1 MIIVTD
7 TLQYII
13 TLFEN
18 PYMFSLLGLIG
29 LSLVILAIKI
39 LCKF

>member
-1 MIIVTD
+1 MTIITD
-7 TLQYII
+7 TLPYII

-29 LSLVILAIKI
+29 LSIVILAFKI
-39 LCKF
+39 LVKF